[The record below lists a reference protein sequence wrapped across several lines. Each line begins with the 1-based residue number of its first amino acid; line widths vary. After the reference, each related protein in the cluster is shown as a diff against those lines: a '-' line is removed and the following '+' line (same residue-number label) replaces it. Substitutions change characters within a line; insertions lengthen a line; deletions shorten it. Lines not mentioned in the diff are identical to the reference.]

1 MTKKQFGIIFTLMA
15 LIVCVGVLSAK
26 LNTNGV
32 VDPTDLGAFLAG
44 EGEATEKADA
54 KAQEKAEKAAEKEKE
69 KAEKAAEKEDKE
81 TLGTQDYFYGQR
93 IEKEELNGV
102 TTDGLKAVI
111 ADVNTAQDKKD
122 LATVELQEKIMLKD
136 KEGRIEVNV
145 KNKGFEDVLCFI
157 EGNKVRVVLKVE
169 DELTE
174 EQAASIQEI
183 VEDVSSLSEVIIES
197 KK

>member
-1 MTKKQFGIIFTLMA
+1 M
-15 LIVCVGVLSAK
+15 
-26 LNTNGV
+26 
-32 VDPTDLGAFLAG
+32 
-44 EGEATEKADA
+44 E
-54 KAQEKAEKAAEKEKE
+54 AEKAAK
-69 KAEKAAEKEDKE
+69 KEDKE
-81 TLGTQDYFYGQR
+81 TLGTQDYFFGQR
-93 IEKEELNGV
+93 ITKEELNET

-122 LATVELQEKIMLKD
+122 LATVQLQEKIMLKD

-174 EQAASIQEI
+174 EQVASIQEI
-183 VEDVSSLSEVIIES
+183 VEDVSSISEVIIEP